1 MTKTKPC
8 LQSFSKSLTASLMAC
23 DLPILIERMK
33 HTPTWSLEKLHAEV
47 LLQSPARQIMLTS
60 LRAGT
65 EIESYQSDHSVT
77 FHVIEGKIK
86 IHTRNGSITLG
97 QGKMLLIEEKMKYSL
112 ITGEDTVLLLT
123 IVKDTL

>member
-1 MTKTKPC
+1 
-8 LQSFSKSLTASLMAC
+8 MAC

>member
-1 MTKTKPC
+1 
-8 LQSFSKSLTASLMAC
+8 MAF

-33 HTPTWSLEKLHAEV
+33 LTPTWTLEELHAEV
-47 LLQSPARQIMLTS
+47 LLKSPARQIVLTA

-65 EIESYQSDHSVT
+65 VIESYQSDHSVT

-86 IHTRNGSITLG
+86 IHMQNGSIIIG
-97 QGKMLLIEEKMKYSL
+97 QGKMMSIEEKMKYSL
-112 ITGEDTVLLLT
+112 TTGEDTVLLLT